1 MRNRNQINL
10 IVLAILLASTITWA
24 QKTPI
29 LKVGH
34 VGHDHQSALYVAAL
48 AGEEFKAIY
57 GIWFKEIR
65 NKDLYELYDGEKK
78 IAEVELYKA
87 GGGSEMPT
95 MMSQRH
101 FDVGLGGV
109 APVAFFIDKGAPI
122 KIIAPLHSKG
132 DMLVVKPDLKINSW
146 QEFIDW
152 VNAQE
157 IQVRIGYKN
166 PEAVALLIFQ
176 RALKEAGITYTGD
189 KANTEAKVLLIN
201 MKGEANLNPGLQTDQ
216 IEGYVS
222 NNPWCA
228 IAEEK
233 GLGHCVAELHDLP
246 PGVFKEHP
254 CCCIAAHDQAI
265 KKQGAVIQKFL
276 ELMAVATH
284 YINSKPDKAAEYVA
298 KWIGTSPELEKKS
311 MATSGYSI
319 EPDALFMDGMWVWYN
334 EMVTL
339 GKIIDKLKD
348 KSKEEFEKMVYNF
361 SLLKPALASV
371 QKRIK

>member
-1 MRNRNQINL
+1 MKNTTL
-10 IVLAILLASTITWA
+10 VVLAILLASTMTWA

-48 AGEEFKAIY
+48 AGEEFKPFY
-57 GIWFKEIR
+57 GIWLKEIR
-65 NKDLYELYDGEKK
+65 NKELYELYDGKRR
-78 IAEVELYKA
+78 ICEVELYKA
-87 GGGSEMPT
+87 GGGAEMPT
-95 MMSQRH
+95 MMSQGH

-109 APVAFFIDKGAPI
+109 AAIAFFIDKGAPM

-132 DMLVVKPDLKINSW
+132 DMLVVKPDLKLNSW

-152 VNAQE
+152 VKSQE
-157 IQVRIGYKN
+157 KQVRIGYKN
-166 PEAVALLIFQ
+166 PEAVATIIFQ
-176 RALKEAGITYTGD
+176 RALKEAGITFTGD
-189 KANTEAKVLLIN
+189 KANTKAKVLLIN

-216 IEGYVS
+216 IDGYVS

-233 GLGHCVAELHDLP
+233 GIGRCVAELHDLP
-246 PGVFKEHP
+246 PGVFKDHP
-254 CCCIAAHDQAI
+254 CCCIAANDAAI
-265 KKQGAVIQKFL
+265 KKQRMVIQKFL

-284 YINSKPDKAAEYVA
+284 YINSQPEKAAEYVA

-311 MATSGYSI
+311 MATSGYSL
-319 EPDALFMDGMWVWYN
+319 EPNDLFLDGMWVWYN

-339 GKIIDKLKD
+339 EKIVDKLMG
-348 KSKEEFEKMVYNF
+348 KSREEFEKKVYDF
-361 SLLKPALASV
+361 SALKPALASA